1 MERKRLVA
9 DRFQRIWQIVE
20 CIAREPGLSRRELA
34 ERFALS
40 ERQVQADL
48 NVIRSEMRL
57 PLVRRQGYR
66 FVYED
71 SAPGGV
77 LDLKEAQILLYLLR
91 RAQQESSVPPEAL
104 SRLIAKLPA
113 LFPPHLQPLVEKMVA
128 NNPPRRRTDALFETL
143 ARAIVNGRN
152 VRLRYPRG
160 TPLAPVTPEVQ
171 PTLLLPYL
179 DSWYLIGVCKPKNRL
194 MMFDLAAVDG
204 VNDDQ

>member
-66 FVYED
+66 FIEEA
-71 SAPGGV
+71 SAPSGI
-77 LDLKEAQILLYLLR
+77 LELKEAQILLYLLR
-91 RAQQESSVPPEAL
+91 RAQQDGSVPSEPL
-104 SRLIAKLPA
+104 SRLIAKLPS
-113 LFPPHLQPLVEKMVA
+113 LFPPHLQPLVEKMVT
-128 NNPPRRRTDALFETL
+128 NSPPRRRPDALFETL
-143 ARAIVNGRN
+143 TRAIVNGTN

-160 TPLAPVTPEVQ
+160 TALATLDPEVQ

-179 DSWYLIGVCKPKNRL
+179 DSWYLIGVCKQKNRL

-204 VNDDQ
+204 INDDR